1 MGIAEKYGVPLKPG
15 IPVLAVLDSRG
26 KVIYVQDQGQF
37 SDARHMTYESIKT
50 FFEQWKPK
58 R

>member
-1 MGIAEKYGVPLKPG
+1 
-15 IPVLAVLDSRG
+15 LAVLDSRG
-26 KVIYVQDQGQF
+26 KVIYVQDEGQF

>member
-1 MGIAEKYGVPLKPG
+1 VDIAEKYGVPLKPG
-15 IPVLAVLDSRG
+15 IPALAVLDSRG
-26 KVIYVQDQGQF
+26 KVIH
-37 SDARHMTYESIKT
+37 ARHMSYESIKT